1 MNTRYSTAALD
12 CFDLTAFRTSVDT
25 VKTRLQG
32 QPAANPPKYHNMFHA
47 YSTILREEGV
57 TRGLYGGVAPAM
69 SGSRMFKR
77 LVNCFAQPIPIRFKM
92 WIADLSNIVHSPT
105 DDALLWSI

>member
-1 MNTRYSTAALD
+1 MEPGSLNERKHAHFEHRIQHSGLCYVHAFLSGN
-12 CFDLTAFRTSVDT
+12 FDLTASYITSVDT

-69 SGSRMFKR
+69 SGSRKFKS
-77 LVNCFAQPIPIRFKM
+77 LAHLFPHLLPIR
-92 WIADLSNIVHSPT
+92 L
-105 DDALLWSI
+105 